1 MVDLSSLKPAKPG
14 EDSPTP
20 SSASDQPSP
29 SDLPL
34 NQSLKEKLAGTTDK
48 AALPPLKEEE
58 KIVTTGQKEIE
69 KELSEIGISP
79 KGSSKKTRIIMATL
93 GVLLL
98 VATLPA
104 AVYLVKQR
112 QEIRRQATYPTPC
125 KVCQLQS
132 CKDSGLAGCSHADD
146 ECATNSDCAYI
157 TPCKVCQL
165 GSCKDSGLAGCSHA
179 DDECAANSDC
189 AAPCKICQD
198 GLCKD
203 SGLAN
208 CSHSADQCTDN
219 ITCNA
224 PVSPSP
230 SPGASPSPSASPA
243 ADFCGGCGKAPGWSS
258 SNQGPTECNGTQC
271 NAGGWNY
278 CCWDEDHNGT
288 CDICAR
294 GGGPGVDCSGNC
306 ISLSGLTP
314 GSTVKF
320 CSFYSNNDVSCPY
333 STGSLNCSNVTVPSN
348 GSITRCISDDKC
360 GQLEADGYCGV
371 CKDTGCGGPP
381 PSEPPES
388 PPPSLPPD
396 TALCQFCKIYD
407 EDWNEIT
414 NLSTFTIGQT
424 IYLATQGTT
433 SNPQGITKARIRV
446 NGGDWQETTQ
456 KHGNKYYI
464 QYTIPSA
471 GSYTIES
478 MVYNPDLG
486 WY

>member
-1 MVDLSSLKPAKPG
+1 MVDLSSLKPTKPG
-14 EDSPTP
+14 EDSP
-20 SSASDQPSP
+20 PSP
-29 SDLPL
+29 SGSDQSSPSNLPL
-34 NQSLKEKLAGTTDK
+34 NQSLKEKPAGTTDK
-48 AALPPLKEEE
+48 AAFPPLKEEE
-58 KIVTTGQKEIE
+58 KMVTTEQKEIE

-112 QEIRRQATYPTPC
+112 QEIRKEAYIGESCVVDKDCSNHPYEKCSNGKCVAVTPPDEIC
-125 KVCQLQS
+125 TGGVDEDGDGKTDC
-132 CKDSGLAGCSHADD
+132 DD
-146 ECATNSDCAYI
+146 PDCAS
-157 TPCKVCQL
+157 TSGCQV
-165 GSCKDSGLAGCSHA
+165 G
-179 DDECAANSDC
+179 
-189 AAPCKICQD
+189 
-198 GLCKD
+198 
-203 SGLAN
+203 
-208 CSHSADQCTDN
+208 
-219 ITCNA
+219 
-224 PVSPSP
+224 
-230 SPGASPSPSASPA
+230 
-243 ADFCGGCGKAPGWSS
+243 FCGGCNKAEGWIS
-258 SNQGPTECNGTQC
+258 SNQGPTECNGTKC
-271 NAGGWNY
+271 NTGGWNY
-278 CCWDEDHNGT
+278 CCWDEDHNNT

-333 STGSLNCSNVTVPSN
+333 STGSLNCSNVNVPSN

-414 NLSTFTIGQT
+414 DLSTLTISQT
-424 IYLATQGTT
+424 IYLATRGTT

-456 KHGNKYYI
+456 QHGNKFYI

-471 GSYTIES
+471 GSYTVES